1 MSELINAKGLGCA
14 EPVILAKKALDS
26 LDEITIVV
34 NEATAMENLR
44 TLGTYLGCFVE
55 VTTEAERIYTVHLRK
70 KQ

>member
-26 LDEITIVV
+26 LDEITIVI

-44 TLGTYLGCFVE
+44 TLGTYLGCSVK
-55 VTTEAERIYTVHLRK
+55 VTTEANCIHTVYFRK
-70 KQ
+70 K